1 MPHRLAFLLS
11 LLLPVSAAAADFPAV
26 EKVERQP
33 LLSQTARLAETL
45 DAIGSPLS
53 ADAKAQLERLKSSND
68 EAAVAAAVQELLDPL
83 CIAAVEVAAEGPP
96 KVATPEKT
104 FDLVEQGWR
113 AFLVKVVNPS
123 GATGKLQVTS
133 PNAESVPN
141 APADAVKGR
150 WLGLELYEKQPQR
163 PALSGLPLEYRV
175 VQLYSRDAGERTA
188 KLEFAVVPADKR
200 IEDKKPE
207 DEKDVPRGG
216 ADVAFKAVASTP
228 VTFTVTDNGQ
238 PAIAAFDIRDALG
251 RVYPLQ
257 SKRLAPD
264 FFFQTQVYRGTGET
278 VHLPPGTYAVT
289 CSHGPE
295 TIPETKTVEVGSEP
309 VAVRYDAKRWIDTAA
324 LGYWSGDHHIHAA
337 GCLHYTNPT
346 EGVHPPDMLRHCK
359 GEDLKVGC
367 CLTWG
372 PCFDFQKQF
381 FTGRPDDVSE
391 YPYLIRYDIEVSG
404 FGSHRSG
411 HLNLLRLRQQIYPG
425 GDSMDHW
432 PTFGLNTLT
441 WAKSQ
446 GAVCGPAH
454 SGNGLTRTVGRLDG
468 TEGLEGANRLPNFE
482 IPAYD
487 GIGANEFVVDIT
499 HDVPGP
505 DGKPIPA
512 VDFISTMNTDRV
524 AEWNMWYHA
533 LNSGLRIKA
542 SGETDFPC
550 ITGERVGLGR
560 VYAKLDGKLE
570 FDRWVDAIAAGRSYV
585 SDGSCHLMELT
596 AEPAGDSSRK
606 VAVGENGSEMKLDA
620 PAKVTVHVRAAAYKE
635 GAPTLPVEL
644 IVNGY
649 PVDKKEITADGQIRE
664 LTFEA
669 ELDRSSWLAVRVFPH
684 AHTNPIWAVVAG
696 KPVRPS
702 KESVAWCLRGVEQCW
717 SQKARTYREEERA
730 AAEKAYDHAREVY
743 TALLAESLPTKRPA
757 AE

>member
-1 MPHRLAFLLS
+1 MSHRLAFALS
-11 LLLPVSAAAADFPAV
+11 VLLPISASAADFPAV
-26 EKVERQP
+26 DKVERQP
-33 LLSQTARLAETL
+33 LLSQTARLVETL

-53 ADAKAQLERLKSSND
+53 AEAKAELERLKSSGD
-68 EAAVAAAVQELLDPL
+68 DSAVAAAVQKLLDPL

-96 KVATPEKT
+96 KVATPDRT

-113 AFLVKVVNPS
+113 AYLVKVVNPA
-123 GATGKLQVTS
+123 GATGKLQATS

-141 APADAVKGR
+141 APKDAVESR

-163 PALSGLPLEYRV
+163 PALSGLPLEYRI
-175 VQLYSRDAGERTA
+175 VQLYSRDVGERTA
-188 KLEFAVVPADKR
+188 KLEFAVVP
-200 IEDKKPE
+200 EGKK
-207 DEKDVPRGG
+207 DGDRGS
-216 ADVAFKAVASTP
+216 AEVAFKAVPSTP
-228 VTFTVTDNGQ
+228 VSFEVTDNGQ
-238 PAIAAFDIRDALG
+238 PAVAAFEIRDALG

-264 FFFQTQVYRGTGET
+264 FFFQEQVYRGTGET
-278 VHLPPGTYAVT
+278 VHLPPGTYT
-289 CSHGPE
+289 ILCSHGPE
-295 TIPETKTVEVGSEP
+295 TIAETKTLEVGSDP
-309 VAVRYDAKRWIDTAA
+309 ATVRYDAKRWIDTAA

-381 FTGRPDDVSE
+381 FTGKPDDVSE
-391 YPYLIRYDIEVSG
+391 YPYLLRYDIEVSG

-425 GDSMDHW
+425 GESMDHW

-454 SGNGLTRTVGRLDG
+454 SAAGLTRTVGRLDG
-468 TEGLEGANRLPNFE
+468 ADGLDGPNRLPNFD

-499 HDVPGP
+499 HEVPGP
-505 DGKPIPA
+505 DGKPLPA

-533 LNSGLRIKA
+533 LNSGFRTKA

-550 ITGERVGLGR
+550 ITGERVGIGR

-570 FDRWVDAIAAGRSYV
+570 FDRWVDSIAAGRSYV

-596 AEPAGDSSRK
+596 AEPAGSGRR
-606 VAVGENGSEMKLDA
+606 VALGENGSEMQLDG
-620 PAKVTVHVRAAAYKE
+620 PAKVTVHVRAAAYRE
-635 GAPTLPVEL
+635 NAPKLPVEL

-649 PVDKKEITADGQIRE
+649 AVERKDLTADGQIRD

-669 ELDRSSWLAVRVFPH
+669 DLDRSSWLAVRVYPH
-684 AHTNPIWAVVAG
+684 AHTNPIWAVVTG

-702 KESVAWCLRGVEQCW
+702 RESVAWCLRGVEQCW
-717 SQKARTYREEERA
+717 SQKARTYREQERA
-730 AAEKAYDHAREVY
+730 AAEKAYDHARETY
-743 TALLAESLPTKRPA
+743 TALLAESLPTKRPGGQ
-757 AE
+757 